1 MTTHTGQDQPGD
13 EQLDDEFA
21 PYFSDE
27 WADLCLGMIHT
38 GHETVVTPDEPRQ
51 TPTTTEQGIPQGL
64 LPGARLR
71 NGAVVLDVKAI
82 PGNLFVVL
90 ARIEGVHPFVT
101 WLAENADHTY
111 WGHYRLGY
119 GEAVADFRRRT

>member
-1 MTTHTGQDQPGD
+1 MDYLKESPQGTNKASQRHRSVGGNKRGQKGVELSMTTHTGQD
-13 EQLDDEFA
+13 
-21 PYFSDE
+21 
-27 WADLCLGMIHT
+27 
-38 GHETVVTPDEPRQ
+38 Q
-51 TPTTTEQGIPQGL
+51 TPTTTEQGIPQDL